1 MHESNSDSNQ
11 TINDFFKTIGIMREN
26 KGIEKSFHRGNW
38 DSLFNSIE
46 DTRVLCYFI
55 CYFITMVFPGKVL
68 IKDYSKEGSI
78 FFKDK
83 RSTFKLYLQML

>member
-1 MHESNSDSNQ
+1 
-11 TINDFFKTIGIMREN
+11 MREN

-38 DSLFNSIE
+38 NRLFDSIE

-55 CYFITMVFPGKVL
+55 CYFVTMVFPGKVL

-78 FFKDK
+78 FFKEE
-83 RSTFKLYLQML
+83 YLLALFADALSCMIGFSF